1 VWNDVTG
8 PPPAHFHP
16 SGAALPEAMN
26 SYEGKPSVMA
36 DRLLLI
42 EDDKTIGEVLTS
54 SLRGQGH
61 DVVWERVGQGGLARP
76 AAGF

>member
-1 VWNDVTG
+1 
-8 PPPAHFHP
+8 
-16 SGAALPEAMN
+16 MN

-61 DVVWERVGQGGLARP
+61 DVVWERVGQGGLARA